1 MIMIDKFRAWMV
13 KYQDEISWFLIGV
26 LSMGAFNYFT
36 EQEYFWAAVNA
47 VLAYANYKLTKYPMK

>member
-1 MIMIDKFRAWMV
+1 MV
-13 KYQDEISWFLIGV
+13 EYQDEISWFLIGV